1 MRREGG
7 RVDHLA
13 DERFE
18 LETDCYEEGRCFEW
32 FLFVSVVPS
41 FVSRSFPVVV
51 LYLADFV
58 SCSLFLSN
66 DLTCFTHLTRQAV
79 YPSELCKNRE

>member
-1 MRREGG
+1 MLEVRGSLEKRNASRRE
-7 RVDHLA
+7 DA
-13 DERFE
+13 
-18 LETDCYEEGRCFEW
+18 FEW

-41 FVSRSFPVVV
+41 FVSRPFPVVV

>member
-41 FVSRSFPVVV
+41 FVSRSLLVVV
-51 LYLADFV
+51 LCLVEFAFLQLVV
-58 SCSLFLSN
+58 SS
-66 DLTCFTHLTRQAV
+66 Q
-79 YPSELCKNRE
+79 